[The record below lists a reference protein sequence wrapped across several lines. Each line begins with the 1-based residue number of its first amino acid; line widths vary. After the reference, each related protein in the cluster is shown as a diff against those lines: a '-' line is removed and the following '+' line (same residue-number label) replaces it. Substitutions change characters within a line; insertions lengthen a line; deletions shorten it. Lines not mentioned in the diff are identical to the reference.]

1 MCPVG
6 RWRRTEGTSRREQRR
21 AASGPLKAP
30 SAYPG
35 CEEPT
40 SGRATTSRRAAGLV
54 GQTADKEPR
63 GGSIR
68 AGERTPVMWVVIY
81 RRLVDELGEQER
93 ASMGRRPPEHCA
105 GPAEPGAGWR
115 NVGKDL
121 GIVCTAWSVRNARAY
136 KVHIVMTHAWQSRP
150 MPRWVCLPALVAL
163 NKVGATLVREC
174 RARRRARGSRETA
187 AVPCMALALFRRMT
201 T

>member
-1 MCPVG
+1 MHSAADRRLVDGAGVCYPCTVACLSELLDGARRVCPVG

-81 RRLVDELGEQER
+81 RRLVDELGEQ
-93 ASMGRRPPEHCA
+93 A
-105 GPAEPGAGWR
+105 
-115 NVGKDL
+115 
-121 GIVCTAWSVRNARAY
+121 
-136 KVHIVMTHAWQSRP
+136 
-150 MPRWVCLPALVAL
+150 
-163 NKVGATLVREC
+163 AT
-174 RARRRARGSRETA
+174 S
-187 AVPCMALALFRRMT
+187 
-201 T
+201 